1 MDKTM
6 DSMYGCV
13 PPYMSSDMS
22 MNMNF
27 DYENNM
33 FNPVN
38 QYEQAYMYYK
48 YMTQQLEY
56 KIKCKEFE
64 QLCNP
69 TNNRK
74 TNAS

>member
-13 PPYMSSDMS
+13 PPYMSSDM
-22 MNMNF
+22 NMNLDF
-27 DYENNM
+27 ENNM

-38 QYEQAYMYYK
+38 QYEQAYMYYR

-69 TNNRK
+69 TNTRK
-74 TNAS
+74 SNVS